1 MVLHYGDIRLMVGQ
15 QIVVLLVQVRLL
27 YISPINTI
35 YILWGYGVKEKG
47 AMGYVIAGIFI
58 GICIAK
64 WKYYDDFDH
73 RKK

>member
-15 QIVVLLVQVRLL
+15 QIVALLVQVRLL
-27 YISPINTI
+27 YISPINII
-35 YILWGYGVKEKG
+35 YILWWYGVKEKG
-47 AMGYVIAGIFI
+47 VMGYVIAGIFI
-58 GICIAK
+58 GICIVK

>member
-27 YISPINTI
+27 YISPINIVI
-35 YILWGYGVKEKG
+35 YSMGYGVKEKG

-64 WKYYDDFDH
+64 WKYYDDFDR